1 LDRILIIGYGNPDRE
16 DDGVAWHILTRLA
29 DQMGRSGPYDP
40 HIGFEPDDNLP
51 ALWFMLQLTPEIAE
65 TIARYDRVCFVDAHT
80 GAVPNEINVEKIN
93 SEFQNSPFTHHMT
106 AATCM
111 SFVETIYHLKP
122 EAILVSVRGYKF
134 GFEQSLSPQTTAL
147 AGEAAGRIWD
157 WMNKRKN
164 AISG

>member
-1 LDRILIIGYGNPDRE
+1 LDRTLIVGYGNPDRE

-29 DQMGRSGPYDP
+29 ERLERPGPYDP
-40 HIGFEPDDNLP
+40 HLGLEPGEEIP

-65 TIARYDRVCFVDAHT
+65 TLAEYDRICFVDAHT
-80 GAVPNEINVEKIN
+80 GAVPNEINIEQVK

-111 SFVETIYHLKP
+111 SFVEQIYNLKP

-134 GFEQSLSPQTTAL
+134 GFEQSLSPQTARL
-147 AGEAAGRIWD
+147 ADEAATQIWD
-157 WMNKRKN
+157 WMQKK
-164 AISG
+164 